1 MRRRSCGYSWA
12 GDLPVAPGECRD
24 SPGSVPLPRPD
35 CLPSSASSDRGSA
48 ADWRAASTRPPGYPA
63 RGRGPGRGPFDTPIP
78 VPVGDARRRLIQPG
92 SPWKSAALPAAFPE
106 AAVNGKRIRTADR
119 RDSLFFLARPIRMP
133 SDRFD
138 TLGPGLPELP
148 GLPGFPVLSL
158 TQPACPSVPRT
169 ACGPRRC
176 SRALAV
182 QRRQGPG
189 RGGASSRS
197 PGSPDAAS
205 RARRR

>member
-1 MRRRSCGYSWA
+1 MRRRSCGYSCA
-12 GDLPVAPGECRD
+12 GDLPVAPGGCRD
-24 SPGSVPLPRPD
+24 SPGSAPLPRPD
-35 CLPSSASSDRGSA
+35 CRPSSASPDRESA

-78 VPVGDARRRLIQPG
+78 VPVGDARRRLIQPK
-92 SPWKSAALPAAFPE
+92 SAWKSAALPAALPE
-106 AAVNGKRIRTADR
+106 AAVNRNRIRTADR
-119 RDSLFFLARPIRMP
+119 QDSIFFPARPIRMP

-138 TLGPGLPELP
+138 TPGPELP
-148 GLPGFPVLSL
+148 GLPGFPVPSL
-158 TQPACPSVPRT
+158 TKPACPSVPRT

-205 RARRR
+205 LARRR